1 MTIVLATR
9 NTGKISELRRLL
21 DGWQVG
27 SCDVYPGCPVPDET
41 GLTFQ
46 ENALIKARTIASFT
60 QEVTLADDS
69 GLEVDALNGAP
80 GIYSARFAGPNASDE
95 ANRRKLLHLL
105 STIPDAE
112 RTARFRCVIAISTP
126 DGREWISEGFCEG
139 HIGRQEMGKDGFGYD
154 PLFIPDGYKQTF
166 AELGKE
172 IKNQI
177 SHRSRALQK
186 SMNILRVI
194 NS

>member
-9 NTGKISELRRLL
+9 NKGKISELRRLL
-21 DGWQVG
+21 DGWQGG

-46 ENALIKARTIASFT
+46 ENALIKARIIASFT

-69 GLEVDALNGAP
+69 GLEVDALDGAP
-80 GIYSARFAGPNASDE
+80 GIYSARFAGLNASDE
-95 ANRRKLLHLL
+95 DNRRKILHLL
-105 STIPDAE
+105 TAIPDAE

-126 DGREWISEGFCEG
+126 DGKEWISEGACEG

-177 SHRSRALQK
+177 SHRSRALQQI
-186 SMNILRVI
+186 MDILQSI
-194 NS
+194 TG

>member
-9 NTGKISELRRLL
+9 NKGKISELRRLL
-21 DGWQVG
+21 DGWHVE

-41 GLTFQ
+41 GHTFQ
-46 ENALIKARTIASFT
+46 ENALIKARIIASFT

-69 GLEVDALNGAP
+69 GLEVDALDGAP
-80 GIYSARFAGPNASDE
+80 GIYSARFAGLNASDE
-95 ANRRKLLHLL
+95 DNRRKILHLL
-105 STIPDAE
+105 TAIPDAE
-112 RTARFRCVIAISTP
+112 RKARFRCVIAISTP
-126 DGREWISEGFCEG
+126 DGKEWISEGACEG

-177 SHRSRALQK
+177 SHRSRALQQI
-186 SMNILRVI
+186 MDILQSI
-194 NS
+194 TG

>member
-9 NTGKISELRRLL
+9 NKGKISELRRLL
-21 DGWQVG
+21 DGWHVE

-41 GLTFQ
+41 GHTFQ
-46 ENALIKARTIASFT
+46 ENALIKARIIASFT

-69 GLEVDALNGAP
+69 GLEVDALDGAP

-126 DGREWISEGFCEG
+126 DGREWISEGVCEG

-166 AELGKE
+166 AALGKE

-177 SHRSRALQK
+177 SHRARALQQI
-186 SMNILRVI
+186 MDILQSI
-194 NS
+194 TG

>member
-9 NTGKISELRRLL
+9 NKGKISELRRLL
-21 DGWQVG
+21 DGWHVE

-41 GLTFQ
+41 GHTFQ
-46 ENALIKARTIASFT
+46 ENALIKARIIASFT

-69 GLEVDALNGAP
+69 GLEVDALDGAP
-80 GIYSARFAGPNASDE
+80 GIYSARFAGLNASDE
-95 ANRRKLLHLL
+95 DNRRKILHLL
-105 STIPDAE
+105 TAIPDAE

-126 DGREWISEGFCEG
+126 DGKEWISEGACEG

-177 SHRSRALQK
+177 SHRSRALQQI
-186 SMNILRVI
+186 MDILQSI
-194 NS
+194 TG